1 VNLHYERVST
11 GGDVASTVVLVHGVG
26 DSLEAWD
33 DFIRSLPEGFDIIRY
48 DLRGHGHSERPPG
61 PYRLADFVEDHLALL
76 ARLGIDRAHVVG
88 YSLGGLIAQAIA
100 LFAPQSVERLVLI
113 SCIACRT
120 PAEQEAALKRL
131 ETLEQEGAGGIAGA
145 SAERWFTGAFRR
157 AHPDKVHQQLER
169 LKGNDPNAYL
179 AAYRVLATNDL
190 GDQLAKIGHPTLV
203 MTGEH
208 DVGSPPRMARLISE
222 RIDGSQLIILEGQK
236 HSVLTEVPD
245 VVAHEISRFLRVP
258 ETQRK
263 MLEVT

>member
-1 VNLHYERVST
+1 MSLHFERVST
-11 GGDVASTVVLVHGVG
+11 GGDVASTVVLIHGVG

-33 DFIRSLPEGFDIIRY
+33 DVIQSLPEGFDIIRY
-48 DLRGHGHSERPPG
+48 DLRGHGRSEKPPG
-61 PYRLADFVEDHLALL
+61 PYRLADFVEDHVALL
-76 ARLGIDRAHVVG
+76 ARLGVGRAHVVG

-100 LFAPQSVERLVLI
+100 LFAPDSVERLVLL

-120 PAEQEAALKRL
+120 PDEREAVQKRL

-157 AHPDKVHQQLER
+157 ANPDKVRQQMER
-169 LKGNDPNAYL
+169 LKENDPNAYL
-179 AAYRVLATNDL
+179 AAYRVLATSDL
-190 GDQLAKIGHPTLV
+190 CDQLTRIGHPTLV

-208 DVGSPPRMARLISE
+208 DVGSPPRMARSMSE

-258 ETQRK
+258 ETQRTV
-263 MLEVT
+263 LEVT